1 MKVIS
6 SIDKSREGNDCYVYE
21 SWSLVEIFVWKQ
33 VIIHNCMNTYH
44 QKIETNVYQINGNMV
59 DSEDPEVQ
67 FMFETL
73 MKKKELES

>member
-1 MKVIS
+1 MKIIS

-44 QKIETNVYQINGNMV
+44 QKIQTNVYQINGGMV
-59 DSEDPEVQ
+59 DSVDPEVQ

-73 MKKKELES
+73 MRKKELE